1 MKKKEDNNYKKISVI
16 HKGADN
22 TSVYLAINT
31 KKNILTAIK

>member
-31 KKNILTAIK
+31 KKKYINSN